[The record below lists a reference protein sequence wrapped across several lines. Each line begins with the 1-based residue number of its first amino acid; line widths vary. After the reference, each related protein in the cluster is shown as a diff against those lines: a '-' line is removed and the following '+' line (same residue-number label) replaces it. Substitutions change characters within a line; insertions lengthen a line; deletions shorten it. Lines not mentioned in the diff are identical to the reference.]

1 MNQTESN
8 TSILVIDDKPGNLK
22 IIIDELKEL
31 GLHKQALTAPN
42 GKIGLELAK
51 KYIPQLI
58 LTDWE
63 MPEMD
68 GYQLVEAVKADE
80 ALAHIPIIMVTAV
93 MKKPEDLQI
102 MELNY

>member
-51 KYIPQLI
+51 K
-58 LTDWE
+58 
-63 MPEMD
+63 
-68 GYQLVEAVKADE
+68 
-80 ALAHIPIIMVTAV
+80 
-93 MKKPEDLQI
+93 
-102 MELNY
+102 